1 MGAPSTPPPVPRWGY
16 EFACTFE
23 GQVDGGDNR
32 YTMSM
37 YALLCRSI
45 LGSLLCYCV
54 RVRDHHCSVFL
65 VKYLENSYSLGI
77 WYDSLVTD
85 QCD

>member
-1 MGAPSTPPPVPRWGY
+1 MTV
-16 EFACTFE
+16 
-23 GQVDGGDNR
+23 
-32 YTMSM
+32 
-37 YALLCRSI
+37 
-45 LGSLLCYCV
+45 
-54 RVRDHHCSVFL
+54 VFL